1 MKAFL
6 LHYSCIINAPLNA
19 VCAFHTDTR
28 NLPLITPPWI
38 DVMIM
43 SMDVPMREGSVVEL
57 RIKRFGIP
65 MCWKMKIVQLDCP
78 NSVVDEMLSGPFSVF
93 HHDRRFNAL
102 NDRETKMEE
111 FITLSLGIGFLGKW
125 FFPLIKKD
133 MDKMFAYRHKT
144 TQDFFLNNLS
154 LKVT

>member
-6 LHYSCIINAPLNA
+6 LHYSCIINAPLKD

-43 SMDVPMREGSVVEL
+43 SMDVPMHEGSIVEL

-65 MCWKMKIVQLDCP
+65 TYWKMKIVRLDCP
-78 NSVVDEMLSGPFSVF
+78 HSVVDQMVSGPFSTF
-93 HHDRRFNAL
+93 HHERRFSPL
-102 NDRETKMEE
+102 NEHATKMEE
-111 FITLSLGIGFLGKW
+111 TITLSLGLGFLGRL

-133 MDKMFAYRHKT
+133 MDRMFAYRHKA
-144 TQDFFLNNLS
+144 TQNYFIDNS
-154 LKVT
+154 TLKVV